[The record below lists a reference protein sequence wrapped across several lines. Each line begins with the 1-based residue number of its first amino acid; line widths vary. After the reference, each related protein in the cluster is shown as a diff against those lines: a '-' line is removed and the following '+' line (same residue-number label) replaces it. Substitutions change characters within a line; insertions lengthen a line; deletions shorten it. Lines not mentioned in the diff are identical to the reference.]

1 MKQIFLVDDEIT
13 NLRVAESALKD
24 RYQLRLLTGGK
35 QLFVMLERALP
46 DLILLDIRMPE
57 MDGIEVMELLK
68 QHDDYNKIP
77 VIFLTSNTD
86 KDVVTHAL
94 KLGAVDYIA
103 KPFDV
108 NQLPIRIQK
117 VIGFD

>member
-1 MKQIFLVDDEIT
+1 
-13 NLRVAESALKD
+13 
-24 RYQLRLLTGGK
+24 
-35 QLFVMLERALP
+35 
-46 DLILLDIRMPE
+46 
-57 MDGIEVMELLK
+57 LK
-68 QHDDYNKIP
+68 QHNDYKKIP

>member
-1 MKQIFLVDDEIT
+1 MKQIYLVDDEIT

-24 RYQLRLLTGGK
+24 RYELRLLTGGK

-68 QHDDYNKIP
+68 QHNDYKKIP
-77 VIFLTSNTD
+77 VIFLTSNT
-86 KDVVTHAL
+86 
-94 KLGAVDYIA
+94 
-103 KPFDV
+103 
-108 NQLPIRIQK
+108 
-117 VIGFD
+117 